1 MFSVIFN
8 MKKEISLII
17 YYIGIILGL
26 ILIIIGIAG
35 LFLPIIPG
43 IILII
48 IGIILFT
55 GGGIGGLIKKFK
67 KRTKKINNKILK
79 NH

>member
-1 MFSVIFN
+1 
-8 MKKEISLII
+8 MKKEKSLII

-35 LFLPIIPG
+35 LFLPLIPG

-48 IGIILFT
+48 IGVVLFT
-55 GGGIGGLIKKFK
+55 GGSIGGLIRKLK
-67 KRTKKINNKILK
+67 KRTKQIQL
-79 NH
+79 